1 MRAQPQ
7 SSSITVTTTKMIP
20 KNMDH
25 DLRMNSMTF
34 YTRTPSLSFS
44 SAPSHHEFQS
54 NRCCKHSVR
63 EYPALVKCRSDA
75 FTSFLQFRLQY
86 SSLGTCPVLVLR
98 EHQPTHPCS
107 PALLRFR
114 PDVPEGG
121 EIHMERAIST
131 IDSPLHRMPL
141 RTSGQ
146 CAVSSRH
153 CTQIRLNGVFRH
165 LFNGSF

>member
-1 MRAQPQ
+1 MLTAHDSRARIFQ
-7 SSSITVTTTKMIP
+7 MIA
-20 KNMDH
+20 KNIGH
-25 DLRMNSMTF
+25 DIRMNAMTF
-34 YTRTPSLSFS
+34 YTRTPSLSVS

-54 NRCCKHSVR
+54 NRCCKHSVCV
-63 EYPALVKCRSDA
+63 YPALVKCCSDT

-98 EHQPTHPCS
+98 EHQPTHPYS
-107 PALLRFR
+107 HTLLRFR

-146 CAVSSRH
+146 CAVSPRH
-153 CTQIRLNGVFRH
+153 CKQIRINGMFMH
-165 LFNGSF
+165 LFNGRF